1 MKSPGNFG
9 REFFNFSKFQASLV
23 FIALI
28 STVASGQTLTLK
40 RAVEL
45 ALRHST
51 AMGMATADEQRAM
64 QAYREAHGA
73 YIPQLIIGSGL
84 AYAYGFPL
92 SLEGSAPTIFNLNS
106 QSTLLNPSQRQFVR
120 AAKADWHASTSQTKE
135 QRSQVILDTSIS
147 YAELDKWQKK
157 FDVLQHELEISQKME
172 QATNERV
179 KEGIDSPVDETKAR
193 LAAAEAKLHIAEAQ
207 GAADMLRSHLAQLT
221 GLPEHD
227 ITTDSGSVP
236 EMPHFDVEEDV
247 GERATSNSY
256 AVQAADERAR
266 GEELKALGEHRAL
279 LPSIDLAL
287 QYGLISTSFTN
298 FEQFFQ
304 PGSFQRNN
312 TTLGLVVKFPF
323 FSASQKARAQGA
335 DAEAVHAR
343 REAQSVRDQVSSEA
357 LKLHGAVQQASA
369 AEEVAQLQYDLA
381 KANQGVAQERTHA
394 GVATLR
400 ELQDANVQANE
411 RSGQALDAHFELMRA
426 QLQLMRSLGTL
437 ESWATSSH

>member
-1 MKSPGNFG
+1 
-9 REFFNFSKFQASLV
+9 
-23 FIALI
+23 
-28 STVASGQTLTLK
+28 
-40 RAVEL
+40 
-45 ALRHST
+45 
-51 AMGMATADEQRAM
+51 
-64 QAYREAHGA
+64 
-73 YIPQLIIGSGL
+73 
-84 AYAYGFPL
+84 
-92 SLEGSAPTIFNLNS
+92 
-106 QSTLLNPSQRQFVR
+106 
-120 AAKADWHASTSQTKE
+120 
-135 QRSQVILDTSIS
+135 
-147 YAELDKWQKK
+147 
-157 FDVLQHELEISQKME
+157 
-172 QATNERV
+172 
-179 KEGIDSPVDETKAR
+179 
-193 LAAAEAKLHIAEAQ
+193 
-207 GAADMLRSHLAQLT
+207 
-221 GLPEHD
+221 
-227 ITTDSGSVP
+227 
-236 EMPHFDVEEDV
+236 
-247 GERATSNSY
+247 
-256 AVQAADERAR
+256 
-266 GEELKALGEHRAL
+266 
-279 LPSIDLAL
+279 LAL

-304 PGSFQRNN
+304 PGSFQRNK